1 MKKRYIIL
9 SVWFLLSLV
18 AVAYPVWICL
28 QNEEVLQKTVWIQR
42 SLVLLPNS
50 GFASDE
56 ENIVNAE
63 ERLRQS
69 IIPFWDKKEA
79 LVSNRYQYV
88 KYAKG
93 YKTRAIVDFMAG
105 EVIIETVDQKDPA
118 YSLKSHAIDILL
130 TPAPKDVDIYS
141 DKSAPSSAE
150 PFLYG
155 QLEDAKGRKIYF
167 GARATDYV
175 EDELKKGLAE
185 REITVKGI
193 SKTVRSLRLAMKK
206 DHMITRAQ
214 KYLPAMRENSK
225 RFHLPVRLLL
235 AIAHV
240 ESSFNPFAVSNA
252 SAYGI
257 MQVVPSSAGKEV
269 SLFLKSEKRQPNK
282 SFLLNFENNIKYGA
296 AYLHILHNKYFSE
309 IKNDISRE
317 LCAIAAY
324 NGGPGAVLK
333 AFGKNP
339 ESAYQN
345 INKLSPSALFNK
357 LTTIMPSDETRKYVE
372 KVVKAMKNYKTVA

>member
-9 SVWFLLSLV
+9 PAWLMLSLLI
-18 AVAYPVWICL
+18 AAYPVWTCL
-28 QNEEVLQKTVWIQR
+28 QDEKVPQKTVWKQR
-42 SLVLLPNS
+42 SLVLLPND
-50 GFASDE
+50 GFVPDE
-56 ENIVNAE
+56 DNILSAE
-63 ERLRQS
+63 ERLRRS
-69 IIPFWDKKEA
+69 IIPFWDKKNA
-79 LVSNRYQYV
+79 LVSTRYQYV
-88 KYAKG
+88 KYARG
-93 YKTRAIVDFMAG
+93 YETRAIVDFTAG
-105 EVIIETVDQKDPA
+105 EVVIETVDQKDPVH
-118 YSLKSHAIDILL
+118 SLKSHAIETLL
-130 TPAPKDVDIYS
+130 TPASKDVDLYS
-141 DKSAPSSAE
+141 DKPVSLSAE
-150 PFLYG
+150 PFLYD

-175 EDELKKGLAE
+175 ETEMKKGLTE
-185 REITVKGI
+185 REIVVNGI
-193 SKTVRSLRLAMKK
+193 PKTVRSLRLPMKK
-206 DHMITRAQ
+206 DHMIARAK

-240 ESSFNPFAVSNA
+240 ESSFNPFAVSSA

-269 SLFLKSEKRQPNK
+269 HSFLNSGQGQPNK

-309 IKNDISRE
+309 VKNNVSRE

-339 ESAYQN
+339 EIAYQN
-345 INKLSPSALFNK
+345 INKLSPAALFNK
-357 LTTIMPSDETRKYVE
+357 LTTIMPSSETRKYVE
-372 KVVKAMKNYKTVA
+372 KVVKAMKDYKAVA